1 MDSYDPRS
9 RLANI
14 TRSLK
19 KQTYGY
25 LLLRGAVILT
35 IFFLIS
41 IGLASILSFISTNP
55 YFLAT
60 LKILI
65 ALFLLYLLAKLI
77 ISPIYMHTGTNSF
90 LEKLDDISPGLKED
104 SLNALELTQDLDQSR
119 NVGTSEDLAYGHIS
133 KTTLKLESFD
143 LSSIYHFNE
152 YKKYL
157 APLFSSII
165 FAVLAI
171 YLSSWSFSSF
181 FFSTDLI
188 PGKAGDYLQLA
199 DIEITLKYPEYTK
212 LEPKV
217 LKDGSEEVRAV
228 KGTEVYFQAKP
239 LNGFNTGEL
248 IINNGIAVPVE
259 KIKAKI
265 KSEFSVI
272 SDGTFFI
279 KETTKGLSSQVF
291 NVISEEDK
299 KPEVKIY
306 SPSGDRLELGS
317 EEKIDIFYEAGDDFE
332 ISKITLNWE
341 NQKDHSETP
350 IKTDDS
356 LSDETKGKLIWG
368 PAGVNPEDGETIKLR
383 VVAYDNDT
391 ITGPKAGI
399 SNPITIKLKD
409 ARSKHRE
416 TLNFAEQFMEELID
430 ILGDE
435 INLFSE
441 GEKIISAYN
450 SESAI
455 KVTDPP
461 EFFNKQKRL
470 TQKIEHAVSTLEI
483 ALSSMAEDEYS
494 DYTFFV
500 GLTNMEF
507 RINDLLDERKYL
519 IESHKN
525 IDIAKINHLIYREI
539 TEFENDILLL
549 DSILKGDKL
558 IDSLRASNELL
569 NEYSEL
575 SDLLNQLKEEDN
587 EEIAGQIQ
595 DKLDQIKELMSKLAK
610 QMDGLGGELQEGY
623 LNQDAFEALNMQK
636 QLDQISKLA
645 KEGKLQE
652 ALNMLA
658 SMSQNLQK
666 MIASLENG
674 MQSFGSSMMAK
685 EMSKLIELISR
696 IQNIETQESSL
707 KDNTERLK
715 KSMLDNPGLPGQNL
729 RDFIEKEMEKTNELT
744 KSLKDARTRISKNT
758 PKGSSPEG
766 AYLIE
771 KMIEKT
777 EQLSNW
783 LQAMDFNEAEKNAQ
797 SIQESTLGLKEMS
810 NINYGSL
817 GKAYEEIKNASRIA
831 REIRED
837 LKQFATSGG
846 RKGPFDQMASRQ
858 SEIQYETGDL
868 NKELSESGSGFFI
881 TPQLSEKLGQAENF
895 MKNATDDLHGSL
907 VSKAISNQEE
917 ALKSLREAK
926 EQAQDMVQQMKM
938 SAGGNGTPAPMMLG
952 QRQSGQSSQGKD
964 TRYVEIPAVDES
976 QIGKEY
982 KQQILEAMKGGS
994 PEGYIKLNKKYYDRI
1009 IK

>member
-25 LLLRGAVILT
+25 LLLRGSVILA
-35 IFFLIS
+35 IFFLLS
-41 IGLASILSFISTNP
+41 IGLASILSLISANP
-55 YFLAT
+55 YFLAA

-77 ISPIYMHTGTNSF
+77 ISPVYMHSGTNSF
-90 LEKLDDISPGLKED
+90 LKKLDDISPGLKED
-104 SLNALELTQDLDQSR
+104 TLNALELTQDLDQSR
-119 NVGTSEDLAYGHIS
+119 GVGTSEDLAYGHIS
-133 KTTLKLESFD
+133 TTTLELESFD
-143 LSSIYHFNE
+143 LSSIYRFNE
-152 YKKYL
+152 YKKYMV
-157 APLFSSII
+157 PLFSSII

-171 YLSSWSFSSF
+171 YLSSGSFSSY
-181 FFSTDLI
+181 FFSTNLI
-188 PGKAGDYLQLA
+188 PGKTSDYLQLA
-199 DIEITLKYPEYTK
+199 DIEITLNYPKYTE

-217 LKDGSEEVRAV
+217 LKDGSEEVHAV
-228 KGTEVYFQAKP
+228 KGTEVYFQARP
-239 LNGFNTGEL
+239 LSGFNKGEL

-259 KIKAKI
+259 KINGKI
-265 KSEFSVI
+265 KSEFSVLG
-272 SDGTFFI
+272 DGTFVI
-279 KETTKGLSSQVF
+279 KETTKGQSSQVF
-291 NVISEEDK
+291 NVISEEDNE
-299 KPEVKIY
+299 PEVKIY
-306 SPSGDRLELGS
+306 SPAGDRLELGS
-317 EEKIDIFYEAGDDFE
+317 EEKIDIFYEAEDDFK
-332 ISKITLNWE
+332 ISKMTLNWE
-341 NQKDHSETP
+341 NQRDHSEIP
-350 IKTDDS
+350 IKTGDG
-356 LSDETKGKLIWG
+356 LSGEAKGKLIWG
-368 PAGVNPEDGETIKLR
+368 PAGVNPEDGDTIKLR
-383 VVAYDNDT
+383 VFAYDNDT

-399 SNPITIKLKD
+399 SNLIVVKLKD

-435 INLFSE
+435 INLSSE
-441 GEKIISAYN
+441 GEKITSADN
-450 SESAI
+450 SESAM
-455 KVTDPP
+455 KVTDPQD
-461 EFFNKQKRL
+461 FFNEQKRL
-470 TQKIEHAVSTLEI
+470 TQKIEHAAGTLDI
-483 ALSSMAEDEYS
+483 TLSSMAEDEYS

-525 IDIAKINHLIYREI
+525 IDVAKINGLIKREI

-575 SDLLNQLKEEDN
+575 SDLLNQLKERNN
-587 EEIAGQIQ
+587 EGIAERIH
-595 DKLDQIKELMSKLAK
+595 DKLNQIKDLMSKLAK

-645 KEGKLQE
+645 KEGKLEE

-658 SMSQNLQK
+658 SMSQNLQN

-674 MQSFGSSMMAK
+674 MQSFGTSMMAK
-685 EMSKLIELISR
+685 EMSKLNELISR
-696 IQNIETQESSL
+696 IENIETQESSL
-707 KDNTERLK
+707 KQSTEGLK
-715 KSMLDNPGLPGQNL
+715 KSLLDNPDLPGQNL
-729 RDFIEKEMEKTNELT
+729 RDFIEKEIKKTSELT

-758 PKGSSPEG
+758 PEGSSPEG

-783 LQAMDFNEAEKNAQ
+783 LQAMDFNEVEKNAK

-817 GKAYEEIKNASRIA
+817 GKAYEEINNASRIA

-837 LKQFATSGG
+837 LKQFTASGG

-858 SEIQYETGDL
+858 SEIQHETGDL
-868 NKELSESGSGFFI
+868 NKELSESGSSFFI
-881 TPQLSEKLGQAENF
+881 TPQLGEKLGQAENF
-895 MKNATDDLHGSL
+895 MENATDDLQGNL

-926 EQAQDMVQQMKM
+926 EQARDMMQQMKM
-938 SAGGNGTPAPMMLG
+938 SAGGNGSPAPMMLG
-952 QRQSGQSSQGKD
+952 QRQSGQSPQGKD

>member
-25 LLLRGAVILT
+25 LLLKGSVILA
-35 IFFLIS
+35 IFFLLS
-41 IGLASILSFISTNP
+41 IGLASFLSLVSVNP

-65 ALFLLYLLAKLI
+65 ALFLLFLIAKLLLI
-77 ISPIYMHTGTNSF
+77 PLHKHAGTNSV
-90 LEKLDDISPGLKED
+90 LAKLDDISPGLKED
-104 SLNALELTQDLDQSR
+104 TLNAIELSQDLDKFR
-119 NVGTSEDLAYGHIS
+119 VIGTSENLAYGHIS
-133 KTTLKLESFD
+133 NTTSRLESFD
-143 LSSIYHFNE
+143 LSSVYPLKE

-157 APLFSSII
+157 VPLFSSVI

-171 YLSSWSFSSF
+171 YFASGTFSSY
-181 FFSTDLI
+181 FFSANLV

-199 DIEITLKYPEYTK
+199 DIETTLNYPEYTK

-217 LKDGSEEVRAV
+217 LKGSFEVRAV
-228 KGTEVYFQAKP
+228 KGTEVQFQARP
-239 LNGFNTGEL
+239 LNGFNRGEL

-259 KIKAKI
+259 LDNGKI
-265 KSEFSVI
+265 KSEFSVLD
-272 SDGTFFI
+272 DGTFLI
-279 KETTKGLSSQVF
+279 KETSKGLSSQAF
-291 NVISEEDK
+291 NVIAEADN

-306 SPSGDRLELGS
+306 SPSGDSLELGS
-317 EEKIDIFYEAGDDFE
+317 EEKIDIFYEAEDDFE
-332 ISKITLNWE
+332 ISKMTLNWE
-341 NQKDHSETP
+341 NQRNHSETP
-350 IKTDDS
+350 IKTDENFS
-356 LSDETKGKLIWG
+356 VEIKGKLIWG
-368 PAGVNPEDGETIKLR
+368 PAGVNPEDGDTIKLR
-383 VVAYDNDT
+383 VIAYDNDT

-416 TLNFAEQFMEELID
+416 TLNYAEQFMEELLD
-430 ILGDE
+430 ILGDG
-435 INLFSE
+435 INLYSE
-441 GEKIISAYN
+441 GEKIISADN
-450 SESAI
+450 RESAM
-455 KVTDPP
+455 KVNDPQ
-461 EFFNKQKRL
+461 EFYNKQKRL
-470 TQKIEHAVSTLEI
+470 TQKIDHAVSTLDLT
-483 ALSSMAEDEYS
+483 LSSMAEDEYS

-500 GLTNMEF
+500 GLTNMEY

-519 IESHKN
+519 IESHK
-525 IDIAKINHLIYREI
+525 DVDVAKLNGLMNREI
-539 TEFENDILLL
+539 PEFENDILLL

-569 NEYSEL
+569 NEYSDL
-575 SDLLNQLKEEDN
+575 SDLLNQLKEGDN
-587 EEIAGQIQ
+587 EEIAKQIQ
-595 DKLDQIKELMSKLAK
+595 DKLNQIKDLMSKLAK

-636 QLDQISKLA
+636 QLDQISQLA
-645 KEGKLQE
+645 KEGKLEE
-652 ALNMLA
+652 ALNLLA
-658 SMSQNLQK
+658 SMSQSLQN
-666 MIASLENG
+666 MMASLENG

-685 EMSKLIELISR
+685 EMSKLNELISR
-696 IQNIETQESSL
+696 IENIESRESSL
-707 KDNTERLK
+707 KEKTEGLK
-715 KSMLDNPGLPGQNL
+715 KSLLKNPDLPGQNL
-729 RDFIEKEMEKTNELT
+729 RDFIEKEIEKTNELT
-744 KSLKDARTRISKNT
+744 KNLKDARTRISKNT
-758 PKGSSPEG
+758 PEGSSPEG

-777 EQLSNW
+777 EQLGNW
-783 LQAMDFNEAEKNAQ
+783 LQAMDFNEAEKNAK

-817 GKAYEEIKNASRIA
+817 GKASEEINNASRIA
-831 REIRED
+831 REISED
-837 LKQFATSGG
+837 LKQLATNGG
-846 RKGPFDQMASRQ
+846 GKGPFDQIASRQ
-858 SEIQYETGDL
+858 NEIKHETGNL
-868 NKELSESGSGFFI
+868 NEELSESGSSFFI
-881 TPQLSEKLGQAENF
+881 TPQLGEKLGQAENF
-895 MKNATDDLHGSL
+895 MENATDDLHGNL

-917 ALKSLREAK
+917 ALRSLREAK
-926 EQAQDMVQQMKM
+926 EEAEDMMQQMKM
-938 SAGGNGTPAPMMLG
+938 SAGGNGSPAPMMLG
-952 QRQSGQSSQGKD
+952 QRSSGQSPQGKD